1 MVFNEAV
8 VVSGSPRLAL
18 NTTPARFATYS
29 SGSGTKTLTF
39 NYAVQVGDASADL
52 GNASTTAL
60 VLNGGTIRDV
70 AGNNAALGLAT
81 PGAAGSLAFN
91 KAIVI
96 DAAIKASVAGLGTT
110 ATNAPSL
117 STGIQTIQITFN
129 TPVTGLTLSSLRLIY
144 NGVRVVSLSRAT
156 ITGSGTS
163 YTLTIPSTATS
174 LKGTYRL
181 DIGVPTSTIRAG
193 DVLMSQTSSIFWKR
207 V

>member
-1 MVFNEAV
+1 MVT
-8 VVSGSPRLAL
+8 GSPILYL
-18 NTTPARFATYS
+18 NTTPSRFATYS
-29 SGSGTKTLTF
+29 SGSGTQTLTF

-60 VLNGGTIRDV
+60 VLNGGTIRDT
-70 AGNNAALGLAT
+70 AGNNVTLTLAA
-81 PGAAGSLAFN
+81 PGQIGSLSAN

-96 DAAIKASVAGLGTT
+96 NAAIKASVAGLGTT

-117 STGIQTIQITFN
+117 STGVQTIRITFN
-129 TPVTGLTLSSLRLIY
+129 TSVTGVTLSSLRLIY

-163 YTLTIPSTATS
+163 YTLTIPSAATS
-174 LKGTYRL
+174 LKGAYRL
-181 DIGVPTSTIRAG
+181 DIGGPTSTIRAG
-193 DVLMSQTSSIFWKR
+193 GVLMSQTSSIFWKR